1 MDEHEHPLT
10 LIDLWSEQLQHE
22 EEDEEDEEDGLI
34 AKQDFRCLCCRCK
47 EEITLFDRYY
57 YTCCQCNLSFH
68 KFCANLPETLVVSF
82 HEHTLMN
89 FRRFEFT
96 CVICQKDHEDEDSYH
111 CPLCYYNV
119 DVKCAMKSKSLMY
132 HPSHPHPFFCI
143 VSKQILC
150 ECFACGK
157 EHKGIFYICSVCYD
171 MFLHSHCAFLPNK
184 LQIQH
189 TTNNVFSHIHPLT
202 LAYTFPTDDQKS
214 KFYPNCRVCLEF
226 FYPNLWIYRCEKCR
240 YYVHLGCATS
250 REEPFMSI
258 LTSPGTGKLIRNY
271 EEANYPN
278 LLHLPFPDPSYSL
291 LKHLFFEE
299 NISITTIVGTKTH
312 NISHQH
318 PLILDCSTDHDITR
332 SIASSSRIV
341 KTISFHDPMK
351 SIQLLC
357 DGCVRP
363 ITTKP
368 IYMCAN
374 EDCNF
379 VLHEWC
385 TRLPVELKSH
395 YSHPQHTRLVLRS
408 KSPDKF
414 FKVFYCD
421 ICGLPCNGFVY
432 HCEECGY
439 NIDVNCAFIPEE
451 ITHASHPN
459 HLLSRVRQG
468 ETTYKC
474 RICSFP
480 IWEKDFTYSCK
491 NCDNFYLHPW
501 CALLIPETTRHKC
514 DKHPMKLSYF
524 PIENHKS
531 EYFCEICEE
540 ELNPQLAFYHCY
552 ECMQSMHP
560 ACAPSI
566 LCYETHTGDLK
577 RRGAIYKFANHPLN
591 LIDLWSEQ
599 LQHEEEDE
607 EDEEDGLIAKQ
618 DFRCLC
624 CRCKEEIT
632 WFDRYYYTCCQC
644 NLSFHK
650 FCANLPETLMLG
662 CHEHTLILFRQFEF
676 TCNICQKDH
685 VDEER
690 YRCSKCYYDVDVKC
704 AMKSKSLMYHPSH
717 PHPFICISTI
727 QILCE
732 CFACGKEHK
741 GSFFQCS
748 VCYDVFLHSH
758 CAFLPNKLQIQH
770 TTNNFYSHIHPLTLA
785 YTFPRKDQESKYH
798 PKCRVCLEG
807 FINPNLWIYKC
818 EKCRYYAHLDCATSR
833 EEPFMSFFKSPE
845 KTCGL

>member
-57 YTCCQCNLSFH
+57 
-68 KFCANLPETLVVSF
+68 
-82 HEHTLMN
+82 
-89 FRRFEFT
+89 
-96 CVICQKDHEDEDSYH
+96 
-111 CPLCYYNV
+111 
-119 DVKCAMKSKSLMY
+119 
-132 HPSHPHPFFCI
+132 
-143 VSKQILC
+143 
-150 ECFACGK
+150 
-157 EHKGIFYICSVCYD
+157 
-171 MFLHSHCAFLPNK
+171 
-184 LQIQH
+184 
-189 TTNNVFSHIHPLT
+189 
-202 LAYTFPTDDQKS
+202 
-214 KFYPNCRVCLEF
+214 
-226 FYPNLWIYRCEKCR
+226 
-240 YYVHLGCATS
+240 VHLGCATS

-258 LTSPGTGKLIRNY
+258 LTSPGKLIRNY

-332 SIASSSRIV
+332 SIASSSRIM

-351 SIQLLC
+351 RIQLLC

-395 YSHPQHTRLVLRS
+395 HSHPQHTRSILHS
-408 KSPDKF
+408 KCPDKF
-414 FKVFYCD
+414 FGVFRCD
-421 ICGLPCNGFVY
+421 ICWLPCNGFVY

-439 NIDVNCAFIPEE
+439 KIDVNCAFIPEE

-459 HLLSRVRQG
+459 HLLSRVHLK
-468 ETTYKC
+468 TYDC
-474 RICSFP
+474 RICGGY
-480 IWEKDFTYSCK
+480 IWDENFTHSCK

-501 CALLIPETTRHKC
+501 CALLIPERTRHKC

-560 ACAPSI
+560 ACASSI

-577 RRGAIYKFANHPLN
+577 RRGAIYKFANV
-591 LIDLWSEQ
+591 
-599 LQHEEEDE
+599 
-607 EDEEDGLIAKQ
+607 
-618 DFRCLC
+618 
-624 CRCKEEIT
+624 
-632 WFDRYYYTCCQC
+632 
-644 NLSFHK
+644 K
-650 FCANLPETLMLG
+650 FGGTYNNTR
-662 CHEHTLILFRQFEF
+662 I
-676 TCNICQKDH
+676 
-685 VDEER
+685 
-690 YRCSKCYYDVDVKC
+690 
-704 AMKSKSLMYHPSH
+704 H
-717 PHPFICISTI
+717 PHPLSFVQGIATDGCCTNCHDTLQYEMIFKC
-727 QILCE
+727 LDCE
-732 CFACGKEHK
+732 FAI
-741 GSFFQCS
+741 
-748 VCYDVFLHSH
+748 CYD
-758 CAFLPNKLQIQH
+758 
-770 TTNNFYSHIHPLTLA
+770 
-785 YTFPRKDQESKYH
+785 
-798 PKCRVCLEG
+798 CLKR
-807 FINPNLWIYKC
+807 IV
-818 EKCRYYAHLDCATSR
+818 
-833 EEPFMSFFKSPE
+833 
-845 KTCGL
+845 